1 MKHSFQLPLCQFE
14 FEGKPLNS
22 SLSSSSTPNFN
33 GKPVAVKQRYN
44 SDSTFNLHQA
54 LKACPTASRKK
65 PKSDLRLSFDEYFAK
80 NSDQREMSSP
90 DTRDSVTEENSL
102 FQIRNDDSVAKYLS
116 EILSNEKED
125 EEDKQSLAESTNSH
139 ERALAKIQKLEQVLK
154 AS

>member
-1 MKHSFQLPLCQFE
+1 MKHTFQLHNCQVE

-22 SLSSSSTPNFN
+22 SLSSSSTPNLN
-33 GKPVAVKQRYN
+33 GKPSIVKPRYN

-54 LKACPTASRKK
+54 LKSCPTASRKK

-116 EILSNEKED
+116 EILSNDNEKED
-125 EEDKQSLAESTNSH
+125 EEDKQSLAESTSSH
-139 ERALAKIQKLEQVLK
+139 ERALAKIQKLEQV
-154 AS
+154 